1 MTREALNKLNEKQM
15 QYCITMSVIIDRDRK
30 AGAKAQ
36 YEKDSGKLRG
46 FLECL
51 MQMEIIKPHEMK
63 ALYLWFFTENRNA
76 KQEKIDT
83 LEEM

>member
-15 QYCITMSVIIDRDRK
+15 RYCITMSVVIDRDRK
-30 AGAKAQ
+30 VGAKAQ

-51 MQMEIIKPHEMK
+51 MQMEIIKPQEMK
-63 ALYLWFFTENRNA
+63 ALYLWFLEKDRNA
-76 KQEKIDT
+76 EQEKGNV
-83 LEEM
+83 E

>member
-46 FLECL
+46 F
-51 MQMEIIKPHEMK
+51 
-63 ALYLWFFTENRNA
+63 
-76 KQEKIDT
+76 
-83 LEEM
+83 

>member
-15 QYCITMSVIIDRDRK
+15 RYCITMSVVIDRDRK
-30 AGAKAQ
+30 VGAKAQ

-51 MQMEIIKPHEMK
+51 MQMEIIKPQEMK
-63 ALYLWFFTENRNA
+63 ALYLWFLEKNRNA
-76 KQEKIDT
+76 EQET
-83 LEEM
+83 GNG